1 MAIVFMSKTAKK
13 RSLLLDALRILA
25 WEEYK
30 STNKEALKNL
40 EYGGYSVFEAEWKEE
55 KLHNNTY
62 EELLAFAKSLE
73 FTEVEL
79 LSIRSTYYSKKS
91 GSAATYS
98 PSSTSTATATAS
110 PSPTR
115 KVNDSS
121 VPVSAPVPE
130 EEFDIGDLF

>member
-1 MAIVFMSKTAKK
+1 MAIVFLSKTAKK

-30 STNKEALKNL
+30 STNKETLKNL
-40 EYGGYSVFEAEWKEE
+40 QYGGYAVFEAEWKEE
-55 KLHNNTY
+55 TLHNNTY

-79 LSIRSTYYSKKS
+79 LSIRTTYYSKKNS
-91 GSAATYS
+91 GATSS

-110 PSPTR
+110 ATPIR

-121 VPVSAPVPE
+121 DTSDVAAPPE
-130 EEFDIGDLF
+130 EYDIGDLF

>member
-30 STNKEALKNL
+30 STNKETLKDL
-40 EYGGYSVFEAEWKEE
+40 QYGGYAVFDAEWKDE
-55 KLHNNTY
+55 KLHDMTY
-62 EELLAFAKSLE
+62 EELIAFAKSLE

-79 LSIRSTYYSKKS
+79 LSIRSTYYAKKNNSS
-91 GSAATYS
+91 GATTTA
-98 PSSTSTATATAS
+98 TSTATASAT
-110 PSPTR
+110 PTR

-121 VPVSAPVPE
+121 ANTNVPVPP
-130 EEFDIGDLF
+130 EEFDVGDLF

>member
-30 STNKEALKNL
+30 STNKESLKDL
-40 EYGGYSVFEAEWKEE
+40 QYGGYAVFDAEWKDE
-55 KLHNNTY
+55 KLHDMTY
-62 EELLAFAKSLE
+62 EELIAFAKSLE

-79 LSIRSTYYSKKS
+79 LSIRSTYYAKKNNSS
-91 GSAATYS
+91 GATTSA
-98 PSSTSTATATAS
+98 TSTATASAT
-110 PSPTR
+110 PTR

-121 VPVSAPVPE
+121 ANSNVSVPVPD
-130 EEFDIGDLF
+130 EEFDVGELF

>member
-1 MAIVFMSKTAKK
+1 MAIVFLSKTAKK

-30 STNKEALKNL
+30 STNKETLKNL
-40 EYGGYSVFEAEWKEE
+40 QYGGYAVFEAEWKEE
-55 KLHNNTY
+55 TLHNNTY

-91 GSAATYS
+91 GATSSPS

-110 PSPTR
+110 ATPIR

-121 VPVSAPVPE
+121 DTSDVAAPPE
-130 EEFDIGDLF
+130 EYDIGDLF